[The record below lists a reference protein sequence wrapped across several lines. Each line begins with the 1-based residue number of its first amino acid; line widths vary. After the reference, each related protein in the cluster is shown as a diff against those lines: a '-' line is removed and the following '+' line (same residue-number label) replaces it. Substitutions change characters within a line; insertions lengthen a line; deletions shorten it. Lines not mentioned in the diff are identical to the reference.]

1 MFVLTTFLF
10 LSTLADSK
18 WKIKPDSSQYQCQNS
33 SVVAHDE
40 VHTVDCLQIRSEER
54 GAEKGTQEVRSAES
68 SRRLSSSKHAV
79 SEPRDPLHS
88 GAGGPESSTAPD
100 NLPQEEHGSKTT
112 RMAKSSS
119 PKAHRGSTNTS
130 SPPAGWTEK
139 KQRSSSKTVSP
150 NRDVTDKSTT
160 APQSYHT
167 EQMSK

>member
-1 MFVLTTFLF
+1 MV
-10 LSTLADSK
+10 S
-18 WKIKPDSSQYQCQNS
+18 
-33 SVVAHDE
+33 HDE

-54 GAEKGTQEVRSAES
+54 GTEKGTQEVRSAES
-68 SRRLSSSKHAV
+68 SRRLASSKHAV
-79 SEPRDPLHS
+79 GEPRESLHS
-88 GAGGPESSTAPD
+88 GAGAPESSAAPD
-100 NLPQEEHGSKTT
+100 NLPQEEHGSKAT

-119 PKAHRGSTNTS
+119 PKARRGSTNTS

-150 NRDVTDKSTT
+150 NRDASDKSAT